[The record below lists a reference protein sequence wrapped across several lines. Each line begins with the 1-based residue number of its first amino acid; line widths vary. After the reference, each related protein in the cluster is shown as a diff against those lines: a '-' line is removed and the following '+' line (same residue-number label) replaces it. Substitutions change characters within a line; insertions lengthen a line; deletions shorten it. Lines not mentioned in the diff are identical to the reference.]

1 MALTQNY
8 VNKDCAQVA
17 GVVRY
22 LITDF
27 SNVTASTLSVAN
39 IVTAITKTVAFK
51 SYAQEPETANFKY
64 TATFGAQGNLGYD
77 FEGNFDVNNLSTL
90 DQEELAIMSPCKLL
104 IIAEMVDG
112 TYWML
117 GRQYGCRLSG
127 DAFDAGMKFE
137 DFIGSKV
144 TFKGRSSV
152 KMKKV
157 DSSIVAALLLP

>member
-22 LITDF
+22 YMTPF
-27 SNVTASTLSVAN
+27 SNLLTATLTSNV
-39 IVTAITKTVAFK
+39 VTAITKTVPWK
-51 SYAQEPETANFKY
+51 KYDQEPEVANWKY
-64 TATFGAQGNLGYD
+64 TLTPGAQGNSGYD
-77 FEGNFDVNNLSTL
+77 WEASFDSNGLDTL
-90 DQEELAIMSPCKLL
+90 DQEELANVAPCKMVL
-104 IIAEMVDG
+104 IAEMNDG

-117 GRQYGCRLSG
+117 GRENGCRMSG
-127 DAFDAGMKFE
+127 DAFDAGTKYE

-144 TFKGRSSV
+144 TFKGRSAV

-157 DSSIVAALLLP
+157 DSAIITGLLS